1 MLVYFPFLCFLLVCL
16 INLKKLVVSLASLF
30 SMLVVVVTKRKP
42 KKISRSSFACWE
54 LSRVI
59 SFVSFLFL
67 WGSRGEDHDENVEWL
82 SYALLL
88 I

>member
-1 MLVYFPFLCFLLVCL
+1 MPVL
-16 INLKKLVVSLASLF
+16 
-30 SMLVVVVTKRKP
+30 VVTKRKL

-54 LSRVI
+54 LSCVN
-59 SFVSFLFL
+59 SFSRSLKFFSLL
-67 WGSRGEDHDENVEWL
+67 WGSRVEDHDENDEWL